1 MSAKLHDVNKSA
13 TLEPGLRERQATER
27 RAAIA
32 QATRTLAAERGL
44 NGFTVEE
51 LCEQVGIS
59 RRTFFNYFA
68 SKEHALIGRP
78 EEGLDGQAALDFI
91 ARTSGKTLIDDLI
104 TIGVAHFTA
113 IGLTPES
120 ANEFQALAA
129 REPKL
134 LTALME
140 LGSERDRMLTE
151 LIAEREGLHPDDP
164 SIALAIHVT
173 GAVMRTAMTTF
184 LSGTDDTPLEQLA
197 RDRLAVARRLFTS

>member
-1 MSAKLHDVNKSA
+1 MHHVNQSA
-13 TLEPGLRERQATER
+13 TIEAPSLRERQAAER

-32 QATRTLAAERGL
+32 HAARRLTAERGL

-78 EEGLDGQAALDFI
+78 DEGLDGQAARDFVDK
-91 ARTSGKTLIDDLI
+91 TSGRPLLDDLI
-104 TIGVAHFTA
+104 TIGTAHFAA

-120 ANEFQALAA
+120 ANEFQAIVE

-134 LTALME
+134 LTALMAI
-140 LGSERDRMLTE
+140 GNERDRILTE
-151 LIAEREGLHPDDP
+151 LIAEREGLDPSDP
-164 SIALAIHVT
+164 SIPLAIHLT

-184 LSGTDDTPLEQLA
+184 LSGADDTPLDQLSHE
-197 RDRLAVARRLFTS
+197 RLAIARRLLNL